1 MPQPKL
7 ENLIRLSTFAKLKKC
22 TYANIYKYIDK
33 YNVVTI
39 DGIKFI
45 DKTAPYNVEGKLLTN
60 KK

>member
-33 YNVVTI
+33 YNVIEI
-39 DGIKFI
+39 DGIKFV
-45 DKTAPYNVEGKLLTN
+45 DKKNSLNVEGKVLTN

>member
-33 YNVVTI
+33 YNVVEI
-39 DGIKFI
+39 DGVKFI
-45 DKTAPYNVEGKLLTN
+45 DKTKPFV
-60 KK
+60 